1 MNKQGGFGGPLCAE
15 PYGDEV
21 QSIVKRLLADSDNDK
36 SLAFNNF
43 ADPCPELTKKQLET
57 MKGFDYA
64 DTKKTGGM
72 FLRITQNGEVC
83 TVDASVAKF
92 ARAVRT
98 WKSGHYFYEP
108 LVSGSHLFGVWV
120 LPA

>member
-1 MNKQGGFGGPLCAE
+1 MLGSVEASKIE
-15 PYGDEV
+15 
-21 QSIVKRLLADSDNDK
+21 ADV
-36 SLAFNNF
+36 
-43 ADPCPELTKKQLET
+43 
-57 MKGFDYA
+57 

-98 WKSGHYFYEP
+98 WKSDIISLSP
-108 LVSGSHLFGVWV
+108 LCLAVICSVSGCCLGV
-120 LPA
+120 A